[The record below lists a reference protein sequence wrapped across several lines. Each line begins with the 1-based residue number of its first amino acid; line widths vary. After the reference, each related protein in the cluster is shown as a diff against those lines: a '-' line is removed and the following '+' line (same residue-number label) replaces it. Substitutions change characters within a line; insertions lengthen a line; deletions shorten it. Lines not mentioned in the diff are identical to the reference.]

1 MRKPYLWVDFGEFST
16 KYNRQIMGNRIVY
29 STNPNFNTN
38 SDPDEEP
45 TLQPSAQQLKA
56 LISKKGRGG
65 KTVTIIDGFRGSSHD
80 LNELG
85 KTIKTKC
92 GIGGSVKDGQI
103 LLQGDVRE
111 KAMHFLRTAGYNIK
125 KAGG

>member
-1 MRKPYLWVDFGEFST
+1 
-16 KYNRQIMGNRIVY
+16 MGNRIVY
-29 STNPNFNTN
+29 STNPDYQFRQE
-38 SDPDEEP
+38 PEEEP
-45 TLQPSAQQLKA
+45 TLPPSAQQLKA

-65 KTVTIIDGFRGSSHD
+65 KTVTVIEGFRGNSKD

-85 KTIKTKC
+85 KKLKTNC

-111 KAMHFLRTAGYNIK
+111 KAIGFLRTLGYNIK